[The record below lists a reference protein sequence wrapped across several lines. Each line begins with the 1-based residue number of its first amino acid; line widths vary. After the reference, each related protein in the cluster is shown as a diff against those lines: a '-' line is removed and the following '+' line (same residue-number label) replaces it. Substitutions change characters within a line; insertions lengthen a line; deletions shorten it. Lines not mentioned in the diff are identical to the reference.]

1 MNNLSNNLLNNSANT
16 HYALNPNAPA
26 DSIPPVAFA
35 ADESAGTLTGAESV
49 FWNLAD
55 LYPTFNDGAF
65 AADMELS
72 EKNAKAFYEKWYGK
86 IVACSASEMKSMIL
100 ELQNLYEVQGRL
112 GSRVSLNF
120 TTDQNDPQVAH
131 AYQSTMEKLTEI
143 RKHLVFATIEIRNMS
158 DEHFAGIIASGELQE
173 FKHWLEFNR
182 AFKPHTLTE
191 AEEILDAEKD
201 LVGIDAWTRFYDQ
214 QQALA
219 RFDLDGKSVSQQEI
233 FRTLSGHDREKRKAA
248 SEAFS
253 RGLERD
259 VPVNGYVFNTMLAD
273 KQINDRL
280 RGFSTWVSSRNKSN
294 KISDA
299 AVESLVQAVV
309 SRYDLSHRFFAL
321 KRQMLGLPDFFEW
334 DRNAPATSATNT
346 MTWEEARQTVCSAY
360 HDFDPRI
367 GAIVDEFFEKNWID
381 AGVRPGKR
389 SGAFS
394 SPAVPSVHPYILM
407 NYTGTHR
414 DVKTLAHELGHG
426 VHQYLA
432 RVQGY
437 FNSGTPLTVAET
449 ASVFGE
455 MLVFD
460 SLMKATTSDEER
472 LTLLME
478 KLNDMV
484 NTVFRQVA
492 MNRFEDAIHNAR
504 RSEGELSMDR
514 LNELWMQT
522 QTPSFGDSVTLTDSY
537 KSWWSYIPHMIH
549 TPGYVYAYAF
559 GELLVLALYQMYTA
573 GDESFRQKYYEL
585 LQAGGRDTPDNLL
598 QPFGIDLAD
607 PAFWMRGLDVI
618 DSMVSQAEAI
628 AAKRTA

>member
-1 MNNLSNNLLNNSANT
+1 MKNHLQSTLHA
-16 HYALNPNAPA
+16 AF
-26 DSIPPVAFA
+26 DSIAFS
-35 ADESAGTLTGAESV
+35 ADADAGTLTGAESV
-49 FWNLAD
+49 HWNLAD

-65 AADMELS
+65 AADMQAS
-72 EKNAKAFYEKWYGK
+72 DTNAQAFHAKWYGK
-86 IVACSASEMKSMIL
+86 IVACSAQDMRAMIL
-100 ELQNLYEVQGRL
+100 ELQDLYETQGRL
-112 GSRVSLNF
+112 GSRVSLNW

-131 AYQSTMEKLTEI
+131 AYQSTMEKLTDI
-143 RKHLVFATIEIRNMS
+143 RKHLVFATIEIRMMS
-158 DEHFAGIIASGELQE
+158 DEHFADIITAPELQE
-173 FKHWLEFNR
+173 FTHWLEFNR
-182 AFKPHTLTE
+182 AFKPHTLSE
-191 AEEILDAEKD
+191 KEEILDAEKD

-214 QQALA
+214 QQASA
-219 RFDLDGKSVSQQEI
+219 RFEFEGRSVSQQEI
-233 FRTLSGHDREKRKAA
+233 FRVLSGHDRERRKAA

-259 VPVNGYVFNTMLAD
+259 VPVNSYVFNTMLAD

-280 RGFSTWVSSRNKSN
+280 RGFPTWVSSRNKSN

-299 AVESLVQAVV
+299 SVDSLVHSVV
-309 SRYDLSHRFFAL
+309 SRYDLSHRFYAL
-321 KRQMLGLPDFFEW
+321 KRKMLGLPDFYEW

-346 MTWEEARQTVCSAY
+346 MSWSEARDVVCSAY
-360 HDFDPRI
+360 HAFDGRI
-367 GAIVDEFFEKNWID
+367 GAIVDEFFDKNWID
-381 AGVRPGKR
+381 AGVHPGKR
-389 SGAFS
+389 SGAFA

-432 RVQGY
+432 REQGY
-437 FNSGTPLTVAET
+437 FNCGTPLTVAET

-460 SLMKATTSDEER
+460 SLMKTTTSDEER

-504 RSEGELSMDR
+504 RSEGELSVDR
-514 LNELWMQT
+514 LNELWLHT
-522 QTPSFGDSVTLTDSY
+522 QTPSFGSAVTLTDSY
-537 KSWWSYIPHMIH
+537 KTWWSYIPHMIH

-559 GELLVLALYQMYTA
+559 GELLVLALYQMYTS
-573 GDESFRQKYYEL
+573 GDDTFKQKYYDL

-598 QPFGIDLAD
+598 KPFGIDLTD

-618 DSMVSQAEAI
+618 DTMVAQAEAI
-628 AAKRTA
+628 AEKLA